1 MLLLIALTLKGSI
14 AISPTPPIPTP
25 SFGGGGG
32 GGGISHN
39 INYKSHKETL
49 RDNERE
55 EREKKIEKILIED
68 SVIVEIVELTLR
80 KFII

>member
-25 SFGGGGG
+25 SFGGGG

-68 SVIVEIVELTLR
+68 SEIVQIVELTLR